1 MQCKKRNCGAMTVYR
16 DTINS
21 INKKYTF
28 FEYAKDFN
36 ELTSE
41 MIKNGA
47 LKMQKYLVSG
57 TVNITNNSFTI
68 ESLQTSFKP
77 NNAQ

>member
-1 MQCKKRNCGAMTVYR
+1 MTVYR

-21 INKKYTF
+21 INKKHTF
-28 FEYAKDFN
+28 FEYAKDLN

-47 LKMQKYLVSG
+47 LKM
-57 TVNITNNSFTI
+57 
-68 ESLQTSFKP
+68 
-77 NNAQ
+77 